1 MGLGNSSFPG
11 FKFEI
16 PARDIGENMILE
28 ATSLRILRYNVLVV
42 DDEEGVRNLVSTLL
56 SQRGH
61 SCFQA
66 VDGADA
72 LNKAVQ
78 NEFDAVITD
87 IVMPKMDGIALIKEL
102 LKRTPKLPIM
112 VITGHDKESS
122 SVTAVAA
129 GAKEFIKKPFSLTE
143 FALRFQKMMSN
154 YELFL
159 QIEAK
164 QKEMLFHMQKRSAEE
179 ITDLKREIESLK
191 NRLYAGYPR
200 FNR

>member
-1 MGLGNSSFPG
+1 MGTNHQ
-11 FKFEI
+11 
-16 PARDIGENMILE
+16 IGIEPNMMSNE
-28 ATSLRILRYNVLVV
+28 KTLRIPRYSILVV
-42 DDEEGVRNLVSTLL
+42 DDEEGMRKLVVTLL

-61 SCFQA
+61 QCLQA

-72 LNKAVQ
+72 LSKAVA
-78 NEFDAVITD
+78 NKFNAVITD
-87 IVMPKMDGIALIKEL
+87 IVMPRMDGIALTKEL
-102 LKRTPKLPIM
+102 IKMTPKLPIM
-112 VITGHDKESS
+112 VITGHDKEFA
-122 SVTAVAA
+122 SVTAIAA

-143 FALRFQKMMSN
+143 FALRFQKMMN
-154 YELFL
+154 DYELFL

-164 QKEMLFHMQKRSAEE
+164 QKEMLFNIQKRSVEE

>member
-1 MGLGNSSFPG
+1 MGTNHQ
-11 FKFEI
+11 
-16 PARDIGENMILE
+16 IGIEPNMMSNE
-28 ATSLRILRYNVLVV
+28 KTLRIPRYSILVV
-42 DDEEGVRNLVSTLL
+42 DDEETVRKLVVTLL

-61 SCFQA
+61 QCSQA

-72 LNKAVQ
+72 LNKAAT
-78 NEFDAVITD
+78 NKFDAVITD
-87 IVMPKMDGIALIKEL
+87 IVMPKMDGIALTKEL

-112 VITGHDKESS
+112 VITAHDKEFS

-143 FALRFQKMMSN
+143 FALRFHKMMSD
-154 YELFL
+154 YELLL

-164 QKEMLFHMQKRSAEE
+164 QKEMLFNIQKRSVEE